1 MPRVAIKK
9 KDYMKS
15 DFSASVIGKLRKK
28 KMTQSQLGKELGI
41 TQSATSIKL
50 DKDQYTM
57 DDLMVIFKVLEYT
70 DEEILRFL
78 RI

>member
-15 DFSASVIGKLRKK
+15 DFSASIIGKLRKR
-28 KMTQSQLGKELGI
+28 KMTQSQLGKALGV
-41 TQSATSIKL
+41 TQGAVSIKL
-50 DKDQYTM
+50 NQDSYSM
-57 DDLMVIFKVLEYT
+57 DDLMIIFDVLEYT

-78 RI
+78 RV